1 MLSRRNKPPT
11 DQAFELNRSLQAL
24 FILLKKYL
32 EQGQHWLF
40 DATTALL
47 LCIIVSVV
55 VSGVIVTD
63 DTIGVVV
70 VIGGFVVVRVI
81 GVVDIGV
88 IDGGG
93 NCGVYGN

>member
-11 DQAFELNRSLQAL
+11 DQAFELNWSLQAL

-47 LCIIVSVV
+47 SCIIVSVV